1 MEEYISSN
9 GKKCLILNKIDS
21 KELAYTIG
29 FICADGSIDSLNRV
43 DIALSIK
50 DKEILNFIG
59 DTIGSNVHTSNI
71 YIKAQRRFPKC
82 RTSRKIKDILKFIGN
97 RKKEYRNLPIVKHD
111 LIRYLVLGFFDGD
124 GCITWGR
131 RKDRNRIWQNVSF
144 TSSFSLLEPV
154 QKILESIGISSSIK
168 PKGTDKCF
176 VLKISSKTDVLKF
189 CDWLYGD
196 GEFVI
201 LKRKFDVLRALR
213 LELGEFGETIKK

>member
-1 MEEYISSN
+1 M
-9 GKKCLILNKIDS
+9 
-21 KELAYTIG
+21 
-29 FICADGSIDSLNRV
+29 
-43 DIALSIK
+43 
-50 DKEILNFIG
+50 
-59 DTIGSNVHTSNI
+59 
-71 YIKAQRRFPKC
+71 
-82 RTSRKIKDILKFIGN
+82 
-97 RKKEYRNLPIVKHD
+97 PIVKHD

-201 LKRKFDVLRALR
+201 LKRKFDVFRALR